1 MSAELLRQK
10 ELDST
15 HRPQPLVPE
24 AALRPPEAVEDLPR
38 RGAMLVLRHSS
49 TPLLAL
55 PPQGP
60 PGPGPPTPPR
70 EPARRVP
77 RKGGS
82 SPASTRPSEPKEAT
96 GTGLW
101 AHDGSEEEP
110 PKDSDGEDPEMV
122 AVGGLGP
129 TPGQTP
135 AGGASS
141 ERKAL
146 LSGSALPPPL
156 PLGLPYAF
164 SPYFHTGGHPD
175 ALGPSA
181 PSVGEEGRPTV
192 PRVSTKEN
200 PSVPHILSEQSGQG
214 RADRAGA

>member
-15 HRPQPLVPE
+15 HRPQPLAPE

-141 ERKAL
+141 EGKAL